1 MIMADHV
8 YRIVIADDHSL
19 IRKGLRTIIEL
30 ESDMQVI
37 GEAGDGKQLLR
48 FLASEQPDMVIMDIS
63 MPNINGIDAIGKVL
77 ALYPEIRILMLT
89 MHRNSQYF
97 YNAISAGAHGYL
109 IKDDS
114 DTELLTAIDTVRSGK
129 TYISPQLSSEVADTM
144 LSAFREHRDPS
155 IISLTPR
162 ERDVLD
168 LVVKGHT
175 SKQIADILCLSPRTI
190 DHHRASLLK
199 KFKMKNTVDLVKY
212 VVKNSLVPE

>member
-1 MIMADHV
+1 MAEHG

-30 ESDMQVI
+30 EAGMQVI
-37 GEAGDGKQLLR
+37 GEAGDGEGLLK
-48 FLASEQPDMVIMDIS
+48 FLAREQPDMVIMDIS
-63 MPNINGIDAIGKVL
+63 MPNINGIDAIGRVL

-114 DTELLTAIDTVRSGK
+114 DTELLTAIDTIRSGK

-144 LSAFREHRDPS
+144 LSAFREHRNPS
-155 IISLTPR
+155 ILNLTPR
-162 ERDVLD
+162 ERDVLN

-190 DHHRASLLK
+190 DHHRANLLK

>member
-1 MIMADHV
+1 MAEHG

-30 ESDMQVI
+30 EAGMRVI
-37 GEAGDGKQLLR
+37 GEAGDGEELLK
-48 FLASEQPDMVIMDIS
+48 FLAREQPDMVIMDIS
-63 MPNINGIDAIGKVL
+63 MPNINGIDAIGRVL

-155 IISLTPR
+155 IINLRPR

-190 DHHRASLLK
+190 DHHRANLLK

>member
-1 MIMADHV
+1 MADHV

-37 GEAGDGKQLLR
+37 GEAGDGEELLQ
-48 FLASEQPDMVIMDIS
+48 FLAREQPDMVIMDIS
-63 MPNINGIDAIGKVL
+63 MPNLNGIDAIGRVL
-77 ALYPEIRILMLT
+77 ALYPEIRILILT

-97 YNAISAGAHGYL
+97 YNAVSAGAHGYL

-144 LSAFREHRDPS
+144 LSAFREHRDPA

-162 ERDVLD
+162 ERDVLG
-168 LVVKGHT
+168 LVVKGYT
-175 SKQIADILCLSPRTI
+175 SKQIAEILCLSPRTI

>member
-1 MIMADHV
+1 MADHG

-37 GEAGDGKQLLR
+37 GEAGDGEELLK
-48 FLASEQPDMVIMDIS
+48 FLAREQPDMVIMDIS

-77 ALYPEIRILMLT
+77 SLYPGIRILMLT

-97 YNAISAGAHGYL
+97 YNAVSAGAHGYL

-155 IISLTPR
+155 IINLTPR

>member
-1 MIMADHV
+1 MADQG

-37 GEAGDGKQLLR
+37 GEAGDGEELLQLLAR
-48 FLASEQPDMVIMDIS
+48 EQPDMVIMDIS
-63 MPNINGIDAIGKVL
+63 MPNLNGIDAIGRVL
-77 ALYPEIRILMLT
+77 SLYPGIRILILT

-97 YNAISAGAHGYL
+97 YNAVSAGAHGYL

-162 ERDVLD
+162 ERDVLG

-199 KFKMKNTVDLVKY
+199 KFKMKNTVDLVKH
-212 VVKNSLVPE
+212 VVKNSLLPE

>member
-1 MIMADHV
+1 MADHG

-37 GEAGDGKQLLR
+37 GEAGDGEELLK

-77 ALYPEIRILMLT
+77 SLYPGIRILMLT

-97 YNAISAGAHGYL
+97 YNAVSAGAHGYL

-155 IISLTPR
+155 IINLTPR

>member
-1 MIMADHV
+1 MADHV

>member
-1 MIMADHV
+1 MAEHG

-37 GEAGDGKQLLR
+37 GEAGDGEELLK
-48 FLASEQPDMVIMDIS
+48 FLVREQPDMVIMDIS
-63 MPNINGIDAIGKVL
+63 MPNINGIDAIGRVL

-114 DTELLTAIDTVRSGK
+114 DTELLTAIDTIRSGK

-144 LSAFREHRDPS
+144 LSALREHRDPS
-155 IISLTPR
+155 ILNLTPR
-162 ERDVLD
+162 ERDVLN

-190 DHHRASLLK
+190 DHHRANLLK

>member
-1 MIMADHV
+1 MADHG

-37 GEAGDGKQLLR
+37 GEAGDGKELLQ
-48 FLASEQPDMVIMDIS
+48 FLAREQPDMVIMDIT
-63 MPNINGIDAIGKVL
+63 MPNLNGIDAIGRVL
-77 ALYPEIRILMLT
+77 ALYPGIRILILT

-97 YNAISAGAHGYL
+97 YNAVSAGAHGYL

-144 LSAFREHRDPS
+144 LSAFREHREPS

-162 ERDVLD
+162 ERDVLG
-168 LVVKGHT
+168 LVVKGYT
-175 SKQIADILCLSPRTI
+175 SKQIAEILCLSPRTI

-212 VVKNSLVPE
+212 VIKNSLVPE

>member
-1 MIMADHV
+1 MLMADHG

-37 GEAGDGKQLLR
+37 GEAGDGEELLK
-48 FLASEQPDMVIMDIS
+48 FLVREQPDMVIMDIS
-63 MPNINGIDAIGKVL
+63 MPNINGIDAIGRVL

-114 DTELLTAIDTVRSGK
+114 DTELLTAIDTIRSGK

-155 IISLTPR
+155 ILNLTPR
-162 ERDVLD
+162 ERDVLN

-190 DHHRASLLK
+190 DHHRANLLK

-212 VVKNSLVPE
+212 VVKNSIVPE

>member
-1 MIMADHV
+1 MADHL
-8 YRIVIADDHSL
+8 YRIVIADDHGL

-30 ESDMQVI
+30 ESGMQVI
-37 GEAGDGKQLLR
+37 GEAGDGKQLLE
-48 FLASEQPDMVIMDIS
+48 FLTHEQPDMVIMDIS
-63 MPNINGIDAIGKVL
+63 MPNLNGIDAIGKVL
-77 ALYPEIRILMLT
+77 ALYPKIRILILT

-114 DTELLTAIDTVRSGK
+114 DTELLTAINTVRSGK

-155 IISLTPR
+155 IINLTPR

-190 DHHRASLLK
+190 DHHRANLLK

-212 VVKNSLVPE
+212 VVKNSLLPE

>member
-1 MIMADHV
+1 MADHG

-30 ESDMQVI
+30 EAGMRVI
-37 GEAGDGKQLLR
+37 GEAGDGKQLLQ
-48 FLASEQPDMVIMDIS
+48 FLAREQPDMVIMDIS
-63 MPNINGIDAIGKVL
+63 MPNINGIDAIGRVL

-114 DTELLTAIDTVRSGK
+114 DTELLAAIDTVRSGK

-155 IISLTPR
+155 ILNLTPR
-162 ERDVLD
+162 ERDVLN

-190 DHHRASLLK
+190 DHHRANLLK

-212 VVKNSLVPE
+212 VVKNSLLPE

>member
-1 MIMADHV
+1 MPDHG

-37 GEAGDGKQLLR
+37 GEAGDGEELLQ
-48 FLASEQPDMVIMDIS
+48 FLAREQPDMVIMDIS
-63 MPNINGIDAIGKVL
+63 MPNLNGIDAIGRVL

>member
-1 MIMADHV
+1 MADHG

-30 ESDMQVI
+30 EAGMRVI
-37 GEAGDGKQLLR
+37 GEAGDGKQLLQ
-48 FLASEQPDMVIMDIS
+48 FLSREQPDMVIMDIS
-63 MPNINGIDAIGKVL
+63 MPNINGIDAIGRVL

-114 DTELLTAIDTVRSGK
+114 DTELLAAIDTVRSGK

-144 LSAFREHRDPS
+144 LSAFREHRNPS
-155 IISLTPR
+155 ILNLTPR
-162 ERDVLD
+162 ERDVLN

-175 SKQIADILCLSPRTI
+175 SKEIADILCLSPRTI
-190 DHHRASLLK
+190 DHHRANLLK

-212 VVKNSLVPE
+212 VVKNSLLPE

>member
-1 MIMADHV
+1 MADHG

-37 GEAGDGKQLLR
+37 GEAGDGKELLE
-48 FLASEQPDMVIMDIS
+48 FLAREQPDMVIMDIS
-63 MPNINGIDAIGKVL
+63 MPNLNGIDAIGRVL
-77 ALYPEIRILMLT
+77 ALYPGIRILILT

-97 YNAISAGAHGYL
+97 YNAVAAGAHGYL

-144 LSAFREHRDPS
+144 LSAFREHREPS

-162 ERDVLD
+162 ERDVLG

-175 SKQIADILCLSPRTI
+175 SKQIAEILCLSPRTI

-212 VVKNSLVPE
+212 VIKNSLLPE

>member
-1 MIMADHV
+1 MADHV

-48 FLASEQPDMVIMDIS
+48 FLAREQPDMVIMDIS

>member
-1 MIMADHV
+1 MPDHG

-37 GEAGDGKQLLR
+37 GEAGDGEELLK

-77 ALYPEIRILMLT
+77 SLYPGIRILMLT

-97 YNAISAGAHGYL
+97 YNAVSAGAHGYL

-155 IISLTPR
+155 IINLTPR

>member
-1 MIMADHV
+1 MSASP

-37 GEAGDGKQLLR
+37 GDAGDGEELLN
-48 FLASEQPDMVIMDIS
+48 FLTHEQPDLVVMDIS
-63 MPNINGIDAIGKVL
+63 MPNLNGIDAIEKVL
-77 ALYPEIRILMLT
+77 ALYPDIRILILT

-114 DTELLTAIDTVRSGK
+114 DTELLTAIETIRSGK
-129 TYISPQLSSEVADTM
+129 TYISPQLSTEVTDAM

-155 IISLTPR
+155 MVSLTPR
-162 ERDVLD
+162 ERDVLG
-168 LVVKGHT
+168 LVVKGRT
-175 SKQIADILCLSPRTI
+175 SKQIADVLCLSPRTI
-190 DHHRASLLK
+190 DHHRANLLK

-212 VVKNSLVPE
+212 VIENSIILPE

>member
-1 MIMADHV
+1 MADHV

-48 FLASEQPDMVIMDIS
+48 FLAREQPDMVIMDIS

-114 DTELLTAIDTVRSGK
+114 DTELLTAIDTVRAGK

>member
-1 MIMADHV
+1 MADQL
-8 YRIVIADDHSL
+8 YRIVIADDHGL

-30 ESDMQVI
+30 ESGMQVI
-37 GEAGDGKQLLR
+37 GEAGDGKQLLE
-48 FLASEQPDMVIMDIS
+48 FLTHEQPDMVIMDIS
-63 MPNINGIDAIGKVL
+63 MPKLNGIDAIRKVL
-77 ALYPEIRILMLT
+77 ALYPKIRILILT

-114 DTELLTAIDTVRSGK
+114 DTELLTAINTVRSGK

-155 IISLTPR
+155 IINLTPR

-190 DHHRASLLK
+190 DHHRANLLK

-212 VVKNSLVPE
+212 VVKNSLLPE